1 MCKDYYEKQA
11 SSEYRLYMAAKNSG
25 DKESQNGHYRKYIN
39 YKEAA
44 K

>member
-11 SSEYRLYMAAKNSG
+11 SSEYRLYMDAKNNG
-25 DKESQNGHYRKYIN
+25 DTASQNKHYKEYLN